1 MPYDKRHTPALDEK
15 GFFSGDCTRCGLPR
29 YAKLD
34 DPRIERCRPDWH
46 ETWMAIARTVA
57 ERSYDPRLKVGA
69 IVVSDDNTRLLS
81 LGYNGNYR
89 GGPNVPDS
97 TDPGQ
102 SGFIHAEVNALI
114 KCDYNFNRKKIMYL
128 THSPCVGCAKLIVNA
143 DISQVVFDVPYRDP
157 TGLDIL
163 RAGGVEVTRFSDVV
177 ILNGAP

>member
-1 MPYDKRHTPALDEK
+1 M
-15 GFFSGDCTRCGLPR
+15 
-29 YAKLD
+29 
-34 DPRIERCRPDWH
+34 RPDRPSWH

-97 TDPGQ
+97 VDPGQ
-102 SGFIHAEVNALI
+102 SGFIHAEVNALV

-128 THSPCVGCAKLIVNA
+128 THSPCAQCAKLIVNA
-143 DISQVVFDVPYRDP
+143 DISTVVYDEEYRDLS
-157 TGLDIL
+157 GIKIL
-163 RAGGVEVTRFSDVV
+163 QSCNIDVNRYADV
-177 ILNGAP
+177 IFRD